1 MTDYTKSKNKRN
13 DMTKSLLSIILLVTS
28 FLTASLLVGVISSI
42 DSSATAVG
50 ANASA
55 IGGNASAIGGNAS
68 AIGGNASAI
77 GGNHTNNQTSA
88 SGNISSMPGTSQ
100 LEDRRH
106 APV

>member
-42 DSSATAVG
+42 DSSASAVG

-55 IGGNASAIGGNAS
+55 VGANASAV
-68 AIGGNASAI
+68 
-77 GGNHTNNQTSA
+77 GGNHTNNKTSA